1 MSAIESKKANCKNC
15 YKCLRACPVKA
26 IRFTSGQ
33 AEIMPDL
40 CVSCGTCVQVCPQG
54 AQQPESQLKT
64 VQRMI
69 ERGENVVASLA
80 PSFYGAFKVDDPMK
94 LVGALKAL
102 GFKKVCETAVG
113 AAIASDA
120 MADVLKKNEMDN
132 VISTCCP
139 AVNDLIEKH
148 YPELVRYLAPVVS
161 PMVAHGR
168 YIKKHMPEAKV
179 VFVGP
184 CFAKIDEARDV
195 RVDDAIDAVLTFADL
210 EEWMKKSRIVLS
222 DAQPAALDSENAGL
236 ARMYPTNAGVI
247 HNVLARGVKGW
258 QVQHIEGSD
267 ACFEMIKAL
276 KQGDLHHI
284 FIEMNMCT
292 GSCMGGPARM
302 EERPSRFAAGMKVRD
317 YGREAQEEVVAI
329 DHSDIALHKAF
340 IDRSKTA
347 DMPNEEQIRSIL
359 RSIGK
364 ESKADE
370 LNCGSCGY
378 PSCRAKAIAVYQ
390 GKAELSMCLPHM
402 FQIAQSTSNVVLQNT
417 PNIILIVDENL
428 KITELN
434 ASGQRIFGLSHAEAT
449 EKYLYE
455 LFDPR
460 DFEFVLES
468 YETIVGKPLTIDE
481 YNLSVEQT
489 LVYLPNQHGV
499 MGILRDVS
507 AEKEQEEKLY
517 KLRLDT
523 MEMAQKVI
531 DKQMVA
537 AQEIA
542 SLLGETTAETKAT
555 LTHLKDIIITNGDGG
570 RV

>member
-15 YKCLRACPVKA
+15 YKCLRNCPVKA
-26 IRFTSGQ
+26 IKFTSGQ

-40 CVSCGTCVQVCPQG
+40 CISCGTCVSVCPQG
-54 AQQPESQLKT
+54 AQQAESQLKNA
-64 VQRMI
+64 QRML
-69 ERGENVVASLA
+69 EKGESVVVSLA
-80 PSFYGAFKVDDPMK
+80 PSFYGAFPVDDPMK
-94 LVGALKAL
+94 VVGALKAL
-102 GFKKVCETAVG
+102 GFSKVCETAVG
-113 AAIASDA
+113 AAIASDEMVRVA
-120 MADVLKKNEMDN
+120 RKGEMDN
-132 VISTCCP
+132 IITTCCP

-148 YPELVRYLAPVVS
+148 YPELVQYLVPVVS

-168 YIKKHMPEAKV
+168 LIKARDPKAKV

-184 CFAKIDEARDV
+184 CLAKIDEARDI
-195 RVDDAIDAVLTFADL
+195 RVDDAIDAVLTFEDL
-210 EEWMKKSRIVLS
+210 EEWLQKARINLS
-222 DAQPAALDSENAGL
+222 DAQPMPLDSEDAGL
-236 ARMYPTNAGVI
+236 ARMYPTNAGVLR
-247 HNVLARGVKGW
+247 NVKARGLEGW
-258 QVQHIEGSD
+258 QMQHIEGSD

-276 KQGDLHHI
+276 KQGDLHHL
-284 FIEMNMCT
+284 FIEMNMCV
-292 GSCMGGPARM
+292 GSCMGGPARTK
-302 EERPSRFAAGMKVRD
+302 ERPSRFSAGIKVKS
-317 YGREAQEEVVAI
+317 YGQQAEEQVADI
-329 DHSDIALHKAF
+329 DCQGVNLHKAF
-340 IDRSKTA
+340 VDRTKA
-347 DMPNEEQIRSIL
+347 VKMPTEEEIKAIL

-364 ESKADE
+364 ESKSDE

-378 PSCRAKAIAVYQ
+378 ASCRDKAIAVFQ

-402 FQIAQSTSNVVLQNT
+402 FQIAQSTSNVVLDNS
-417 PNIILIVDENL
+417 PNIILVVDENL

-434 ASGQRIFGLSHAEAT
+434 AAGQHTFGISRADAL

-468 YETIVGKPLTIDE
+468 YETVLSKPLTIEE

-507 AEKEQEEKLY
+507 AEKEQQESLY
-517 KLRLDT
+517 QLRVDT
-523 MEMAQKVI
+523 MNMAQKVI

-555 LTHLKDIIITNGDGG
+555 LTHLKNMIINNGDA

>member
-1 MSAIESKKANCKNC
+1 MSAIETKKANCKNC
-15 YKCLRACPVKA
+15 YKCLRNCPVKA
-26 IRFTSGQ
+26 IKFTSGQ

-40 CVSCGTCVQVCPQG
+40 CIACGTCVQVCPQG
-54 AQQPESQLKT
+54 AQQAESQLKT
-64 VQRMI
+64 VKRMV
-69 ERGENVVASLA
+69 ERGEKLVASLA

-94 LVGALKAL
+94 VVGALKKL
-102 GFKKVCETAVG
+102 GFAKVCEMAVG
-113 AAIASDA
+113 AAIASDEMARVA
-120 MADVLKKNEMDN
+120 MEGTMDN
-132 VISTCCP
+132 IISTCCP

-148 YPELVRYLAPVVS
+148 YPELVQYLAPVVS

-168 YIKKHMPEAKV
+168 YIKKHDPEAKV

-184 CFAKIDEARDV
+184 CFAKIEEARDV
-195 RVDDAIDAVLTFADL
+195 RVDDAIDAVLTFQDL
-210 EEWMKKSRIVLS
+210 EEWMKKANLTLASVE
-222 DAQPAALDSENAGL
+222 PAPLDSENAGL
-236 ARMYPTNAGVI
+236 ARMYPTNAGVL
-247 HNVLARGVKGW
+247 HNVKARGLTGW
-258 QVQHIEGSD
+258 QLQHIEGPD

-276 KQGDLHHI
+276 KQGDLHKV
-284 FIEMNMCT
+284 FIEMNMCV

-302 EERPSRFAAGMKVRD
+302 EERPSRFSAGMKVRD
-317 YGREAQEEVVAI
+317 YGRDAEVEVPKI
-329 DHSDIALHKAF
+329 DHAGINVSKVF
-340 IDRSKTA
+340 VDRTKPVKLPT
-347 DMPNEEQIRSIL
+347 EEEIRAIL

-378 PSCRAKAIAVYQ
+378 PTCRDKAIAVFQ

-402 FQIAQSTSNVVLQNT
+402 FQIAQSTSNVVLDNS
-417 PNIILIVDENL
+417 PNIILVVDEDL

-434 ASGQRIFGLSHAEAT
+434 AAGQKIFGISRAEALS
-449 EKYLYE
+449 KYLYE

-468 YETIVGKPLTIDE
+468 YETILSKPLTIDE
-481 YNLSVEQT
+481 YNLTVEQT

-507 AEKEQEEKLY
+507 AEKEQQESLY
-517 KLRLDT
+517 QLRVDT
-523 MEMAQKVI
+523 MNMAQKVI
-531 DKQMVA
+531 DKQMIA

-555 LTHLKDIIITNGDGG
+555 LTHLKNMIINNGDG

>member
-15 YKCLRACPVKA
+15 YKCLRNCPVKA

-40 CVSCGTCVQVCPQG
+40 CISCGTCVRICPQG
-54 AQQPESQLKT
+54 AQQAESQLKT
-64 VQRMI
+64 VQRMLD
-69 ERGENVVASLA
+69 RGERVVASLA

-94 LVGALKAL
+94 VVGALKKL
-102 GFKKVCETAVG
+102 GFAKVCETAVG
-113 AAIASDA
+113 AALVSDEMVRIAKQD
-120 MADVLKKNEMDN
+120 EMDN
-132 VISTCCP
+132 IITTCCP

-148 YPELVRYLAPVVS
+148 YPELVKFLAPVVS

-168 YIKKHMPEAKV
+168 YIKHKDPEAKV

-184 CFAKIDEARDV
+184 CLAKIDEARDV
-195 RVDDAIDAVLTFADL
+195 REDDAIDAVITFADM
-210 EEWMKKSRIVLS
+210 EEWMNKEGLVLTE
-222 DAQPAALDSENAGL
+222 QEPAALDSEDAGL
-236 ARMYPTNAGVI
+236 ARMYPTNAGVL
-247 HNVLARGVKGW
+247 HNVKARGLTGW
-258 QVQHIEGSD
+258 QMQHIEGSD

-276 KQGDLHHI
+276 KQGEMHRI
-284 FIEMNMCT
+284 FIEMNMCV

-302 EERPSRFAAGMKVRD
+302 KERPSRFSAGMKVRD
-317 YGREAQEEVVAI
+317 YGREADEEVATI
-329 DHSDIALHKAF
+329 DNEGIKLHKSF
-340 IDRSKTA
+340 VDRSKPA
-347 DMPNEEQIRSIL
+347 KMPTEEEIKAIL

-364 ESKADE
+364 ESKNDE

-402 FQIAQSTSNVVLQNT
+402 FQIAQSTSNVVLDNS
-417 PNIILIVDENL
+417 PNIILVADENL

-434 ASGQRIFGLSHAEAT
+434 AAGQHVFGISRPDALN
-449 EKYLYE
+449 KYLYE

-468 YETIVGKPLTIDE
+468 YETIIGKPLTIDE
-481 YNLSVEQT
+481 YNLTVEQT

-507 AEKEQEEKLY
+507 AEKEQQESLY
-517 KLRLDT
+517 QLRVDT
-523 MEMAQKVI
+523 MNMAQKVI
-531 DKQMVA
+531 DKQMIA

-555 LTHLKDIIITNGDGG
+555 LTHLKNMIINNGDG

>member
-1 MSAIESKKANCKNC
+1 MSAIETKKANCKNC
-15 YKCLRACPVKA
+15 YKCLRNCPVKA
-26 IRFTSGQ
+26 IKFTSGQ

-40 CVSCGTCVQVCPQG
+40 CIACGTCVQVCPQG
-54 AQQPESQLKT
+54 AQQAESQLKT
-64 VQRMI
+64 VQRMA
-69 ERGENVVASLA
+69 ERGEKLVASLA

-94 LVGALKAL
+94 VIGALKKL
-102 GFKKVCETAVG
+102 GFAKVCETAVG
-113 AAIASDA
+113 AAIASDEMARVA
-120 MADVLKKNEMDN
+120 MEGTMDN
-132 VISTCCP
+132 IISTCCP

-148 YPELVRYLAPVVS
+148 YPELVQYLAPVVS

-168 YIKKHMPEAKV
+168 YIKKHDPEAKV

-184 CFAKIDEARDV
+184 CFAKIEEARDV
-195 RVDDAIDAVLTFADL
+195 RVDDAIDAVLTFQDL
-210 EEWMKKSRIVLS
+210 EEWMKKANLTLASVE
-222 DAQPAALDSENAGL
+222 PAPLDSENAGL
-236 ARMYPTNAGVI
+236 ARMYPPTAGGL
-247 HNVLARGVKGW
+247 HNVKARGLTGW
-258 QVQHIEGSD
+258 QLQHIEGPD

-276 KQGDLHHI
+276 KQGDLHKV
-284 FIEMNMCT
+284 FIEMNMCV

-302 EERPSRFAAGMKVRD
+302 EERPSRFSAGMKVRD
-317 YGREAQEEVVAI
+317 YGRDAEVEVPKI
-329 DHSDIALHKAF
+329 DHAGINVSKVF
-340 IDRSKTA
+340 VDRTKPVKLPT
-347 DMPNEEQIRSIL
+347 EEEIRAIL

-378 PSCRAKAIAVYQ
+378 PTCRDKAIAVFQ

-402 FQIAQSTSNVVLQNT
+402 FQIAQSTSNVVLDNS
-417 PNIILIVDENL
+417 PNIILVVDEDL

-434 ASGQRIFGLSHAEAT
+434 AAGQKIFGISRAEALS
-449 EKYLYE
+449 KYLYE

-468 YETIVGKPLTIDE
+468 YETILSKPLTIDE
-481 YNLSVEQT
+481 YNLTVEQT

-507 AEKEQEEKLY
+507 AEKEQQESLY
-517 KLRLDT
+517 QLRVDT
-523 MEMAQKVI
+523 MNMAQKVI
-531 DKQMVA
+531 DKQMIA

-555 LTHLKDIIITNGDGG
+555 LTHLKNMIINNGDG

>member
-15 YKCLRACPVKA
+15 YKCLRNCPVKA

-40 CVSCGTCVQVCPQG
+40 CISCGTCVRICPQG
-54 AQQPESQLKT
+54 AQQAESQLKT
-64 VQRMI
+64 VQRMLD
-69 ERGENVVASLA
+69 RGERVVASLA

-94 LVGALKAL
+94 VVGALKKL
-102 GFKKVCETAVG
+102 GFAKVCETAVG
-113 AAIASDA
+113 AALVSDEMVRIAKQD
-120 MADVLKKNEMDN
+120 EMHKD
-132 VISTCCP
+132 
-139 AVNDLIEKH
+139 
-148 YPELVRYLAPVVS
+148 
-161 PMVAHGR
+161 
-168 YIKKHMPEAKV
+168 PEAKV

-184 CFAKIDEARDV
+184 CLAKIDEARDV
-195 RVDDAIDAVLTFADL
+195 REDDAIDAVITFADM
-210 EEWMKKSRIVLS
+210 EEWMNKEGLVLTE
-222 DAQPAALDSENAGL
+222 QEPAALDSEDAGL
-236 ARMYPTNAGVI
+236 ARMYPTNAGVL
-247 HNVLARGVKGW
+247 HNVKARGLTGW
-258 QVQHIEGSD
+258 QMQHIEGSD

-276 KQGDLHHI
+276 KQGEMHHI
-284 FIEMNMCT
+284 FIEMNMCV

-302 EERPSRFAAGMKVRD
+302 KERPSRFSAGMKVRD
-317 YGREAQEEVVAI
+317 YGREADEEVATI
-329 DHSDIALHKAF
+329 DNEGIKLHKSF
-340 IDRSKTA
+340 VDRSKPA
-347 DMPNEEQIRSIL
+347 KMPTEEEIKAIL

-364 ESKADE
+364 ESKNDE

-402 FQIAQSTSNVVLQNT
+402 FQIAQSTSNVVLDNS
-417 PNIILIVDENL
+417 PNIILVADENL

-434 ASGQRIFGLSHAEAT
+434 AAGQHVFGISRPDALN
-449 EKYLYE
+449 KYLYE

-468 YETIVGKPLTIDE
+468 YETIIGKPLTIDE
-481 YNLSVEQT
+481 YNLTVEQT

-507 AEKEQEEKLY
+507 AEKEQQESLY
-517 KLRLDT
+517 QLRVDT
-523 MEMAQKVI
+523 MNMAQKVI
-531 DKQMVA
+531 DKQMIA

-555 LTHLKDIIITNGDGG
+555 LTHLKNMIINNGDG

>member
-26 IRFTSGQ
+26 IKFTSGQ
-33 AEIMPDL
+33 AEIIPDL
-40 CVSCGTCVQVCPQG
+40 CISCGTCVKVCPQG
-54 AQQPESQLKT
+54 AQQPESQLKL

-94 LVGALKAL
+94 VVGALKAL
-102 GFKKVCETAVG
+102 GFKAVCETAIG
-113 AAIASDA
+113 AVIASDA
-120 MADVLKKNEMDN
+120 MADVLKKGEMDN

-148 YPELVRYLAPVVS
+148 YPELVKYLAPVVS

-168 YIKKHMPEAKV
+168 YIKKHMPNAKV

-195 RVDDAIDAVLTFADL
+195 RVDDAIDAVITFADM
-210 EEWMKKSRIVLS
+210 EEWMKKARLNLNEME
-222 DAQPAALDSENAGL
+222 PGLLDSEDAGF
-236 ARMYPTNAGVI
+236 ARRYPTDAGVI
-247 HNVLARGVKGW
+247 HNVRARGVGDWKM
-258 QVQHIEGSD
+258 QHIEGSD
-267 ACFEMIKAL
+267 GCFEMIKAL
-276 KQGDLHHI
+276 KEGELHHV

-302 EERPSRFAAGMKVRD
+302 QEHPSRFVAGMRVRGYSD
-317 YGREAQEEVVAI
+317 SDGKEIVNIEHGDIGVHKTFVDRTKAAKMPSEAE
-329 DHSDIALHKAF
+329 
-340 IDRSKTA
+340 
-347 DMPNEEQIRSIL
+347 IRAIL

-364 ESKADE
+364 ESRSDE
-370 LNCGSCGY
+370 LNCGSCGFRT
-378 PSCRAKAIAVYQ
+378 CRDKAIAVYQ
-390 GKAELSMCLPHM
+390 GKAELTMCLPHM
-402 FQIAQSTSNVVLQNT
+402 FQMAQSTSNVVMENT
-417 PNIILIVDENL
+417 PNVILIVDENL
-428 KITELN
+428 KLTELN
-434 ASGQRIFGLSHAEAT
+434 AAGQRVFGLSRSEAL

-468 YETIVGKPLTIDE
+468 YETIVGKQLNIDE
-481 YNLSVEQT
+481 YNLTVEQT

-507 AEKEQEEKLY
+507 AEREQQESLY
-517 KLRLDT
+517 QLRLDT

-555 LTHLKDIIITNGDGG
+555 LTHLKNIIINNGDGG

>member
-15 YKCLRACPVKA
+15 YKCLRNCPVKA
-26 IRFTSGQ
+26 IKFTSGQ

-40 CVSCGTCVQVCPQG
+40 CISCGTCVSVCPQG
-54 AQQPESQLKT
+54 AQQAESQLKT

-69 ERGENVVASLA
+69 ERGEKVVASLA

-94 LVGALKAL
+94 VVGALKAL
-102 GFKKVCETAVG
+102 GFAKVCETAVG
-113 AAIASDA
+113 AAIASDE
-120 MADVLKKNEMDN
+120 MAAVINKGEMDN

-148 YPELVRYLAPVVS
+148 YPELVKFLAPVVS

-168 YIKKHMPEAKV
+168 YIKKHDPEAKV

-195 RVDDAIDAVLTFADL
+195 RVDDAIDAVITFADM
-210 EEWMKKSRIVLS
+210 EEWMNKSKLVLA
-222 DAQPAALDSENAGL
+222 DMQPAPLDSENAGL
-236 ARMYPTNAGVI
+236 ARMYPTNAGVL
-247 HNVLARGVKGW
+247 HNVKARGLAEGW
-258 QVQHIEGSD
+258 QMQHIEGSD

-276 KQGDLHHI
+276 KQGDLHHV
-284 FIEMNMCT
+284 FIEMNICV

-302 EERPSRFAAGMKVRD
+302 QERPSRFAAGMKVRD
-317 YGREAQEEVVAI
+317 YGREADVEIPKIDYSGVSTHKTFVDRTKPVKMPTEE
-329 DHSDIALHKAF
+329 
-340 IDRSKTA
+340 
-347 DMPNEEQIRSIL
+347 EIRAIL

-364 ESKADE
+364 ESKSDE

-378 PSCRAKAIAVYQ
+378 ATCREKAIAVFQ

-402 FQIAQSTSNVVLQNT
+402 FQIAQSTSNVVLDNS
-417 PNIILIVDENL
+417 PNIILVVDEDL

-434 ASGQRIFGLSHAEAT
+434 AAGQHVFGISRPDALN
-449 EKYLYE
+449 KYLYE

-468 YETIVGKPLTIDE
+468 YETVIGKPLTIDE
-481 YNLSVEQT
+481 YNLTVEQT

-507 AEKEQEEKLY
+507 AEKEQQESMY
-517 KLRLDT
+517 QLRVET
-523 MEMAQKVI
+523 MNMAQKVI
-531 DKQMVA
+531 DKQMIA

-555 LTHLKDIIITNGDGG
+555 LTHLKNMILNNGDG